1 MPKVK
6 KDLEA
11 LKKLEKGASSLGKK
25 ESLSMEDL
33 NIEFPSTTVIVA
45 KKFSGKSNLIIDLI
59 NPDEF
64 DNVFLITGTSHTN
77 RLSGL
82 VKSDD
87 FILDNISDEFIRRL
101 LEHQVENPEQATL
114 LIFDDIIGLDNNI
127 RKVRKMDKLGASG
140 RNFNISMVIS
150 VQELVAISPTI
161 RRNTE
166 YYFFGN
172 NFQGVIETI
181 AKAFGSLVVP
191 TKQIMALMGR
201 IVRKKDHEFLF
212 LDDREQRYE
221 IFKGEK
227 HF

>member
-6 KDLEA
+6 KDLES
-11 LKKLEKGASSLGKK
+11 LKKLEKGKGKK
-25 ESLSMEDL
+25 EQLTMEDL
-33 NIEFPSTTVIVA
+33 NIEFPSTIVIVA
-45 KKFSGKSNLIIDLI
+45 KKFSGKSNLILDLI

-77 RLSGL
+77 RLSSL
-82 VKSDD
+82 VKSED

-101 LEHQVENPEQATL
+101 LEHQVENPDQKTL
-114 LIFDDIIGLDNNI
+114 LIFDDVIGLDNEI
-127 RKVRKMDKLGASG
+127 RKVRKMNELGASG

-172 NFQGVIETI
+172 NFQSVIETI

-191 TKQIMALMGR
+191 TKEIMAIMNR

-221 IFKGEK
+221 VFKGEK

>member
-6 KDLEA
+6 KDLES
-11 LKKLEKGASSLGKK
+11 LKKLEKGKGKK
-25 ESLSMEDL
+25 EQLTMEDL
-33 NIEFPSTTVIVA
+33 NIEFPSTIVIVA
-45 KKFSGKSNLIIDLI
+45 KKFSGKSNLILDLI

-77 RLSGL
+77 RLSSL
-82 VKSDD
+82 VKSED

-101 LEHQVENPEQATL
+101 LEHQVENPDQKTL
-114 LIFDDIIGLDNNI
+114 LIFDDVIGLDNEI
-127 RKVRKMDKLGASG
+127 RKVRKMNKLGASG

-172 NFQGVIETI
+172 NFQSVIETI

-191 TKQIMALMGR
+191 TKEIMAIMNR

-221 IFKGEK
+221 VFKGEK